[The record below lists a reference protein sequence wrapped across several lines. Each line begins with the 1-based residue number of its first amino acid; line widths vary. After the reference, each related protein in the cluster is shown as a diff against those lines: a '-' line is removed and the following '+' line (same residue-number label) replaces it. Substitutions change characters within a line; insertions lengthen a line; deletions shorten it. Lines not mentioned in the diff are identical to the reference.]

1 MKDKL
6 YSVVSPEM
14 WEIVP
19 VLDDGT
25 GPKEYFRDYVE
36 VLAKGPIEA
45 KVKAVKTKAFTK
57 WRVWCRDGEESP
69 YEGLSARRRTTASA

>member
-1 MKDKL
+1 MKEIF

-19 VLDDGT
+19 VLDDGS

-36 VLAKGPIEA
+36 IKARGPIEA
-45 KVKAVKTKAFTK
+45 KVKAVKTKAFAK
-57 WRVWCRDGEESP
+57 WREWCRDGDESP
-69 YEGLSARRRTTASA
+69 YECLSARRITTAST